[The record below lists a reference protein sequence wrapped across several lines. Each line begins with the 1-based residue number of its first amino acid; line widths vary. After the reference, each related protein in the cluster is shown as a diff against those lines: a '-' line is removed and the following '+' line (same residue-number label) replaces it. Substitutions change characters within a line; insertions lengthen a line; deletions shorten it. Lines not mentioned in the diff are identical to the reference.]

1 MATYEAQQKAGDVRV
16 EDIYIITS
24 AGDVY
29 DLSNLYMSIVLQ
41 ESIYS
46 PCMFGKIVVN
56 DSTNFLTKAPIV
68 GRELITIKL
77 RTPSFVDEPENIIY
91 KTFAVYS
98 VTDRVLSSDREQ
110 FFTIEFMSLEGM
122 RDNVVRLTEK
132 FMGST
137 DSIVEQI
144 FTDYISEPRIVT
156 PQKSTEQDN
165 KIYINDRPHNSNNFE
180 FISNHWS
187 PIRCVNYIARNSV
200 GNKYKMPNFMFY
212 ESNKGFYFTSITG
225 LIDEQKESK
234 SLYDEYSYVT
244 NLDESTENSLKDNR
258 KRGQY
263 TYSSPFI
270 SRKQLTVESIYYPT
284 HFDQLKNQDSGYY
297 GNTTF
302 AYDYVNKDIYN
313 IQFDY
318 TPFQPERRSQR
329 KNVLDV
335 NFDSF
340 RHITRNS
347 PIFIGEELS
356 DPLSKINFKAGA
368 SGLFGENDAFDIN
381 QVSAVCFRNAAL
393 AELEAVKYEIQ
404 VPGKTDIEVGRLIR
418 FNYPDV
424 GEKNSNPRQ
433 SELFDQFVSGI
444 YIITGIRH
452 DINREGHK
460 MLMEITRDSLGDE

>member
-16 EDIYIITS
+16 EEVYIITS
-24 AGDVY
+24 QGDTY
-29 DLSNLYMSIVLQ
+29 DLTNFYMSIILH

-46 PCMFGKIVVN
+46 SCMFGKIVIN

-77 RTPSFVDEPENIIY
+77 RTPSFVDEPENVIH
-91 KTFAVYS
+91 KTFSVFS
-98 VTDRVLSSDREQ
+98 VTDRVLSNDREQ
-110 FFTIEFMSLEGM
+110 FYTLEFISLEGM
-122 RDNVVRLTEK
+122 KDNIVRLTQK

-144 FTDYISEPRIVT
+144 FTDYISEPRIIA
-156 PQKSTEQDN
+156 PDKSLEAEN
-165 KIYINDRPHNSNNFE
+165 LIYINDRPHNSNNFE
-180 FISNHWS
+180 FVANHWS
-187 PIRCVNYIARNSV
+187 PMQCLNYIAKNSV
-200 GNKYKMPNFMFY
+200 GNRYKMPNFMFY
-212 ESNKGFYFTSITG
+212 ESNKRFYFTAITG
-225 LIDEQKESK
+225 FIDEQKENK
-234 SLYDEYSYVT
+234 TLYDEYSYVI
-244 NLDESTENSLKDNR
+244 NLDESSDNLLTDNR
-258 KRGQY
+258 KKGEY

-270 SRKQLTVESIYYPT
+270 SRKQTTVQTIDYPI

-318 TPFQPERRSQR
+318 TPFQPERRKQR

-340 RHITRNS
+340 KHITKNS
-347 PIFIGEELS
+347 PIFVGSELS

-393 AELEAVKYEIQ
+393 AELEAVKYEIT

-418 FNYPDV
+418 FNYPNVD
-424 GEKNSNPRQ
+424 EKNTNPRQ
-433 SELFDQFVSGI
+433 SDLFDQFISGI

-452 DINREGHK
+452 DINREGHT